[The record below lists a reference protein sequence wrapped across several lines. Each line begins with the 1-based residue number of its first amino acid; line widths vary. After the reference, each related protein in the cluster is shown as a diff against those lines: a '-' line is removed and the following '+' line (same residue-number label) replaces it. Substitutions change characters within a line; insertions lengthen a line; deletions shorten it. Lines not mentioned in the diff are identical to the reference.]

1 MADVLPAALGL
12 RPGGPIRGAIAV
24 PGSKSIAQR
33 AIVLAALCSGRTR
46 LAGLPDGGDVKS
58 ALALVAAAG
67 ARVESLAPAACA
79 IEGRPPG
86 PHRGWR
92 ADPGLDAGESGTLA
106 RLATAAFAFCGQV
119 GSAGEVRVSGTL
131 ARRSSPPLFAALR
144 AAGVRTDPDEAV
156 SWPVR
161 LKPIGPPSDVQLV
174 DPVSSQE
181 VTALLVALAS
191 WPDAYELTVLGA
203 IPSRPYLALTLGVLE
218 VFGVRVAGAQLEA
231 GTGRQPD
238 LVERFALCGPLRAPE
253 DPILVEPDAS
263 AAAVALA
270 AGCLS
275 GGEVMVRGLSRSSL
289 QGDVRIVDHLEA
301 FGCITE
307 ERDEGLLARGVPDR
321 GADVDLSGE
330 PDLAPVLAAVAAR
343 AALDTGAMS
352 RLGGLGTL
360 PGKESSR
367 IEVLAEGLRA
377 IGLAAEGT
385 ADALVIGPGTRR
397 APAGP
402 LDPRGD
408 HRMAFAFALLGLS
421 CESVLVGDPQCVGKS
436 WPGFWR
442 AMARAGAS
450 IERVAP

>member
-33 AIVLAALCSGRTR
+33 AIVLAALCAGRTR
-46 LAGLPDGGDVKS
+46 LAGLPDGSDVQS
-58 ALALVAAAG
+58 ALTLVAAAG

-92 ADPGLDAGESGTLA
+92 ADPALDAGESGTLA
-106 RLATAAFAFCGQV
+106 RLSTAAFAFCGQ
-119 GSAGEVRVSGTL
+119 GSSAGEVRVSGTL
-131 ARRSSPPLFAALR
+131 ARRSSPALFAALR
-144 AAGVRTDPDEAV
+144 AAGVRTDPADAV
-156 SWPVR
+156 RWPVR
-161 LKPIGPPSDVQLV
+161 ITPIGPPSDVVLV

-181 VTALLVALAS
+181 VTALLVALSS
-191 WPDAYELTVLGA
+191 WPDAYELTLRGA

-218 VFGVRVAGAQLEA
+218 HFGVRVDLRGSH
-231 GTGRQPD
+231 PD
-238 LVERFALCGPLRAPE
+238 ERFAIRGPLRAPE
-253 DPILVEPDAS
+253 DPIVVEPDAS

-275 GGEVMVRGLSRSSL
+275 GGAVTVRGLSRASL

-301 FGCITE
+301 FGCVTE

-321 GADVDLSGE
+321 GAEVDLTGE
-330 PDLAPVLAAVAAR
+330 PDLAPVLAAIAAR
-343 AALDTGAMS
+343 AAFEAGASS
-352 RLGGLGTL
+352 RLTGLGTL

-367 IEVLAEGLRA
+367 IDVLAEGLRA
-377 IGLAAEGT
+377 VGLAAEAS
-385 ADALVIGPGTRR
+385 ADALAIGPGSRR

-421 CESVLVGDPQCVGKS
+421 CDGVLVHDPQCVAKS

-442 AMARAGAS
+442 ALARAGAS
-450 IERVAP
+450 IERVEP